1 MHIGAYRLSKGG
13 NLKMNEYNVSLEGN
27 PLPFF
32 VDEGERALSILGSG
46 YLKNLLLNGN
56 ISKTIC
62 VVSNKR
68 LYFKGDSYF
77 SLGSGF
83 KRARQEY
90 IVDLK
95 DVTATGTRYISNT
108 KALLTIPIFL
118 LLTFALFSGL
128 IPYELMSLLISIWTI
143 LIPVIIFSIVY
154 FLLTKKN
161 LFMISFAGG
170 QIAFNTAWYSKME
183 MEAFQKILHIT
194 KENQ

>member
-1 MHIGAYRLSKGG
+1 
-13 NLKMNEYNVSLEGN
+13 MNEYKVSLEGN

-95 DVTATGTRYISNT
+95 DVTATGTSYISNT
-108 KALLTIPIFL
+108 KLLTTIPIFL
-118 LLTFALFSGL
+118 LLTFALVLEVF
-128 IPYELMSLLISIWTI
+128 PFELNSLLLSIRAI
-143 LIPVIIFSIVY
+143 LIPIVVFSIVY

-183 MEAFQKILHIT
+183 MEGFQKILHIT